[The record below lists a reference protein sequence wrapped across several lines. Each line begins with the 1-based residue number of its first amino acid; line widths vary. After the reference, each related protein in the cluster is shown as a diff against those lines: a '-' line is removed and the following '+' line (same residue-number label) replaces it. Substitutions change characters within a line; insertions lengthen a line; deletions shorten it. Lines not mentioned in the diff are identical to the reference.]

1 MDLGKRS
8 WQQKTCVLASVN
20 LMLKGGI
27 MKTKILVYL
36 AAMVLGMIMTFVPLS
51 FVTSGSV
58 ALAQNNILPV
68 DHFWCYE
75 QIGYV
80 PALDITLRDHFYAAD
95 IKTYVGFSFRFCNP
109 VDKHFQGKSTPITN
123 PYSHLKMYVVR
134 PLSVETRTV
143 VVSNQFGT
151 HHLQVHRPVVLAV
164 PTQKNTLPPSKDL
177 DHFLCYEADGPSPR
191 NGRVTLHDQFRTE
204 DVKVLNPYLFC
215 NAAEEIDAAGN
226 VVPGTEILHPGT
238 HLLCYMT
245 TKAPFV
251 GIVLVN
257 NRFEVNEGTSVG
269 DADMLCV
276 PSQLL

>member
-1 MDLGKRS
+1 
-8 WQQKTCVLASVN
+8 
-20 LMLKGGI
+20 
-27 MKTKILVYL
+27 
-36 AAMVLGMIMTFVPLS
+36 
-51 FVTSGSV
+51 
-58 ALAQNNILPV
+58 
-68 DHFWCYE
+68 
-75 QIGYV
+75 
-80 PALDITLRDHFYAAD
+80 
-95 IKTYVGFSFRFCNP
+95 
-109 VDKHFQGKSTPITN
+109 
-123 PYSHLKMYVVR
+123 MYVVR

-151 HHLQVHRPVVLAV
+151 HQQLQVHRPVVLAV
-164 PTQKNTLPPSKDL
+164 PTQKNTLPPPKDL
-177 DHFLCYEADGPSPR
+177 DHFLCYEAVGLNPP

-215 NAAEEIDAAGN
+215 NAAEEIDAAG
-226 VVPGTEILHPGT
+226 VVVTPILHPGT